1 MDKKKIKI
9 IDSVLIIVSVLFL
22 ASFITYARP
31 LVIAPMD
38 NFETTN
44 NSVLFEFE
52 RGSVI
57 LIDDSPEFSSSRE
70 IHAKNN
76 LIINLKPG
84 KYYWKIDGVIDS
96 KVREFEVV
104 SEVNLKMEKS
114 GDKYR
119 IMNAG
124 NDEVEVKVYEEDDL
138 VDDVLLDVNEEKKL
152 TGTVFVGRSI

>member
-9 IDSVLIIVSVLFL
+9 IDSVLIIASVLFL
-22 ASFITYARP
+22 ASFVTYARP
-31 LVIAPMD
+31 LVIAPID

-44 NSVLFEFE
+44 SSILFEFE

-57 LIDDSPEFSSSRE
+57 LIDDNPEFSSPRE

-96 KVREFEVV
+96 KVREFEVI

-119 IMNAG
+119 IVNAG
-124 NDEVEVKVYEEDDL
+124 NAEVEVEVYEEEEL
-138 VDDVLLDVNEEKKL
+138 VGNVLLEVNEEKKL
-152 TGTVFVGRSI
+152 TGTAFVGRSI